1 MKVILLA
8 DVKTLGKEGEVVEV
22 SDGHAQNFLFPQ
34 NLGVPA
40 TAEAIRK
47 RNEKIETATR
57 KEKKE
62 MAEIGKIAKRLD
74 GYELTIEE
82 KTNESGKLYAS
93 VTAKTIVSSF
103 KKVGFKISEEM
114 VMLDSPIKELGEKDV
129 VINLGHGF
137 EAEVKIIIEGK

>member
-47 RNEKIETATR
+47 RTEKIEVATR
-57 KEKKE
+57 KEKKA
-62 MAEIGKIAKRLD
+62 MDDIGKIAKRLD
-74 GYELTIEE
+74 GYELTLEE
-82 KTNESGKLYAS
+82 KTSEGGKLYAA
-93 VTAKTIVSSF
+93 VNEKTIVSAL
-103 KKVGFKISEEM
+103 KKAGFKISEEM
-114 VMLDSPIKELGEKDV
+114 VKLESPIKELGEKDII
-129 VINLGHGF
+129 INLGLGF
-137 EAEVKIIIEGK
+137 EADVKITIEGK